1 MELLKGS
8 AKGREDEEDDGRSEE
23 MRRVKRRVLA
33 GINIVDSTESPGNRT
48 KANKFLKS
56 SDFYFS

>member
-8 AKGREDEEDDGRSEE
+8 AKGREDKDDDDDDGGGGGRSEE

-33 GINIVDSTESPGNRT
+33 GINIVDSILVT
-48 KANKFLKS
+48 
-56 SDFYFS
+56 